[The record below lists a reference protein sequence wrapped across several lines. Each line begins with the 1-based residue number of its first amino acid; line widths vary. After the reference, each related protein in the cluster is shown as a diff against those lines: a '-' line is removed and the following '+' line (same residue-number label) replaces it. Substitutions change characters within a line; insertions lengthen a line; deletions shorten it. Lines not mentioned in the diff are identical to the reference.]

1 MLHLSTE
8 RLAELADTEPSPHEL
23 GHLRACAACATE
35 REAHRRLFSLAA
47 DERLRLAPALSD
59 WDSLRTRL
67 HDEGLVVSPVRRAVR
82 TWGTTA
88 LRIAAA
94 AVLVAGGTAFGRMSA
109 GATPLPWTERASS
122 GTSAF
127 ASLAGYGSPDEALDA
142 LQAAQSEY
150 ERAASYLTL
159 HDSTRYTPE
168 DTDIYRTRLAAL
180 DAMAEASRQALFDA
194 PADPVLNQY
203 YISTLGAREATLRQL
218 GTALP
223 VGMKLTRF

>member
-1 MLHLSTE
+1 MQHLSTE
-8 RLAELADTEPSPHEL
+8 RLAELADTESTPDEL
-23 GHLRACAACATE
+23 AHLRECPACSTE

-59 WDSLRTRL
+59 WNSLRSRL
-67 HDEGLVVSPVRRAVR
+67 HSEGLVVSPARRAVR
-82 TWGTTA
+82 TWGATA

-94 AVLVAGGTAFGRMSA
+94 VVLVTGGTAFGRVSA
-109 GATPLPWTERASS
+109 GVAALPWSDDRSIADDS
-122 GTSAF
+122 F
-127 ASLAGYGSPDEALDA
+127 AMLDGYNSPDEALQA
-142 LQAAQSEY
+142 LQSAQAEY
-150 ERAASYLTL
+150 ERAASYLTV

-180 DAMAEASRQALFDA
+180 DAMAETSRQALFDA